1 MKRLKKVVAA
11 GLSAALVVSGTS
23 GLTAFSAV
31 ETGVTI
37 NIDGARVEFTD
48 QEPLIIDDVTMVP
61 VRGVFERLG
70 AEVEYIDPDMVDI
83 IYRDNERDIRIRFT
97 IGSNS
102 IEVVRTYSD
111 GTEETENVELENATV
126 LTENDRT
133 LAPLRFVSE
142 TLGCEVNWDGDTY
155 TVDILTN
162 GEPESAPSASP
173 SPSVPTASS
182 ETDGEIVNAE
192 IQTDNRMAF
201 TDDAL
206 YYVGDDGTVWCGST
220 AEEDAQ
226 YSQVEGMSDI
236 VAVDCGLST
245 MYALDRYG
253 NVYAWGDN
261 RYGQA
266 GSDTGERVDSP
277 RRIEGL
283 SGIVKLSAG
292 GYFAVAL
299 DGSGDIYAW
308 GLNTKGQL
316 GNGTTENSAAPV
328 KVESDVKFADV
339 AAGLE
344 HVAAAAENGRVFTWG
359 SNGSGQLGIASRNV
373 SYRAEPTQA
382 QNMYN
387 ITSVAAGDEQ
397 SLALRR
403 DGTVY
408 MWGTTYI
415 GFCDE
420 EIAAHDTAQDGEDSE
435 NVIIADE
442 YGYYR
447 FPEPTRVRKIYW
459 DQDERDYMVSVLTDI
474 TAIACGKSGSAFISA
489 GRAYA
494 LGNTPLAP
502 GGRSRQ
508 AQLMRF
514 YAQEYSQIE
523 ADAVYCGNN
532 NELYIINGDGL
543 WRIDGSG
550 RTRIEI
556 G

>member
-1 MKRLKKVVAA
+1 
-11 GLSAALVVSGTS
+11 
-23 GLTAFSAV
+23 
-31 ETGVTI
+31 
-37 NIDGARVEFTD
+37 
-48 QEPLIIDDVTMVP
+48 
-61 VRGVFERLG
+61 
-70 AEVEYIDPDMVDI
+70 
-83 IYRDNERDIRIRFT
+83 
-97 IGSNS
+97 
-102 IEVVRTYSD
+102 
-111 GTEETENVELENATV
+111 
-126 LTENDRT
+126 
-133 LAPLRFVSE
+133 
-142 TLGCEVNWDGDTY
+142 
-155 TVDILTN
+155 
-162 GEPESAPSASP
+162 
-173 SPSVPTASS
+173 
-182 ETDGEIVNAE
+182 
-192 IQTDNRMAF
+192 
-201 TDDAL
+201 
-206 YYVGDDGTVWCGST
+206 
-220 AEEDAQ
+220 
-226 YSQVEGMSDI
+226 
-236 VAVDCGLST
+236 
-245 MYALDRYG
+245 
-253 NVYAWGDN
+253 
-261 RYGQA
+261 
-266 GSDTGERVDSP
+266 
-277 RRIEGL
+277 
-283 SGIVKLSAG
+283 
-292 GYFAVAL
+292 
-299 DGSGDIYAW
+299 
-308 GLNTKGQL
+308 
-316 GNGTTENSAAPV
+316 
-328 KVESDVKFADV
+328 
-339 AAGLE
+339 
-344 HVAAAAENGRVFTWG
+344 
-359 SNGSGQLGIASRNV
+359 
-373 SYRAEPTQA
+373 
-382 QNMYN
+382 MYN